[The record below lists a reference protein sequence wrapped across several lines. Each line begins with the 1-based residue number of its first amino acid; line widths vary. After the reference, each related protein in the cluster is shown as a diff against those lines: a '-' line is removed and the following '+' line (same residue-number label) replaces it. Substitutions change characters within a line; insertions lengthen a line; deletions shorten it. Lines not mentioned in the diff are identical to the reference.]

1 MKGGLVVG
9 LTGASGFL
17 GRPLAARLAAAGHTV
32 VPIPREM
39 GALPGLDAL
48 VHLAGESV
56 AGLWT
61 AGKRRA
67 ILESRVEG
75 TRRLV
80 ERMRELRRPP
90 AVFVSA
96 SATGLYGHRP
106 GEVLEDD
113 AGPGS
118 GFRSEVCRAWE
129 AEAREAEKFGV
140 RTVLLRFGSV
150 LDPDGGYL
158 GRMTPFLRRGLCFV
172 LGRGSDRFPWIS
184 RTDAVR
190 LVEFALATPG
200 LAGPVNAVAPRSA
213 TQKEFARAAAALFRR
228 HVLGRV
234 PRRLLRAVLG
244 EFARAF
250 IDSQDVRP
258 AKALRHGF
266 VFLHPDLETWTPSLA
281 LEIPR

>member
-9 LTGASGFL
+9 ITGATGFL
-17 GRPLAARLAAAGHTV
+17 GRPLAARLRAAGHTV
-32 VPIPREM
+32 VPLPREM

-48 VHLAGESV
+48 VHLAGESI

-61 AGKRRA
+61 ARKRRA

-80 ERMRELRRPP
+80 RRLRDLPRPP

-96 SATGLYGHRP
+96 SATGIYGHRP
-106 GEVLEDD
+106 GEILEDE
-113 AGPGS
+113 AAPGH

-129 AEAREAEKFGV
+129 AEARAAEALGV

-150 LDPDGGYL
+150 LDPEGGYL
-158 GRMTPFLRRGLCFV
+158 AGLAPFLRRGLCFV
-172 LGRGSDRFPWIS
+172 LGRTSDRFPWIS
-184 RTDAVR
+184 REDAVR
-190 LVEFALATPG
+190 LAEFAIATPALSG
-200 LAGPVNAVAPRSA
+200 TVNAVSPHPA
-213 TQKEFARAAAALFRR
+213 TQQEFARAAAALFRR
-228 HVLGRV
+228 RVLGRV
-234 PRRLLRAVLG
+234 PRRLLRILLG

-250 IDSQDVRP
+250 IDHQDVRP

-266 VFLHPDLETWTPSLA
+266 VFRHPRLESWTPTLA
-281 LEIPR
+281 LEANR

>member
-1 MKGGLVVG
+1 MRRRLVIG

-17 GRPLAARLAAAGHTV
+17 GRPLAARLAAAGHSV
-32 VPIPREM
+32 VPLPREM
-39 GALPGLDAL
+39 GALPGVDAL

-61 AGKRRA
+61 ARKRRA

-80 ERMRELRRPP
+80 LRMRGLGRPP

-96 SATGLYGHRP
+96 SATGIYGHRP
-106 GEVLEDD
+106 GEILDDD
-113 AGPGS
+113 ALPGA
-118 GFRSEVCRAWE
+118 GFRSDVCRAWE
-129 AEAREAEKFGV
+129 AEARAAEALGV

-150 LDPDGGYL
+150 LDPGGGYL
-158 GRMTPFLRRGLCFV
+158 GKMAPLLRRGFCFV

-184 RTDAVR
+184 REDATR
-190 LVEFALATPG
+190 LVEFAIETPG
-200 LAGPVNAVAPRSA
+200 LSGPVNAVAPRTA

-234 PRRLLRAVLG
+234 PRRVLRALLG

-266 VFLHPDLETWTPSLA
+266 VFQHPDLGTWTPSLA
-281 LEIPR
+281 LEVSR

>member
-1 MKGGLVVG
+1 MKERLVIG

-39 GALPGLDAL
+39 GALPGVDAL

-56 AGLWT
+56 AGIWT

-80 ERMRELRRPP
+80 DRMRDLGRKPR
-90 AVFVSA
+90 VFVCA
-96 SATGLYGHRP
+96 SATGIYGHRP
-106 GEVLEDD
+106 GEVLDET
-113 AGPGS
+113 AAPGS
-118 GFRSEVCRAWE
+118 GFRSDVCRAWE
-129 AEAREAEKFGV
+129 AEAQAAENFGV
-140 RTVLLRFGSV
+140 RTVLLRFGSI
-150 LDPDGGYL
+150 LDPAGGYL
-158 GRMTPFLRRGLCFV
+158 GGMTPFLRRGLCFV
-172 LGRGSDRFPWIS
+172 LGRTSDRFPWIS
-184 RTDAVR
+184 REDALR

-200 LAGPVNAVAPRSA
+200 LAGPVNAVAPRTP
-213 TQKEFARAAAALFRR
+213 TQEEFARAAAALFRR

-234 PRRLLRAVLG
+234 PRRVLRVLLG

-258 AKALRHGF
+258 AKALCHGF
-266 VFLHPDLETWTPSLA
+266 VFRHPDLESWTPALA
-281 LEIPR
+281 LEMSR